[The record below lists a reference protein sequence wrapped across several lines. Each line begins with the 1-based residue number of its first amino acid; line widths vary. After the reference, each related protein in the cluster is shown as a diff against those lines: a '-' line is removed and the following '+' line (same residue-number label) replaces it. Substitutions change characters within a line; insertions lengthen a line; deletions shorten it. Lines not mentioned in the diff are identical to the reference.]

1 MKHWHPIE
9 TEARP
14 IQTDAREAD
23 VRALGLVVLAVT
35 IAAAATALSGRGG
48 VSPAPESTTPSNG
61 LPRLP
66 ITGLHGAAS
75 LLALSVFAD
84 SAIEHSRGRYKNLGM
99 YAPVLISGLV
109 VAANIKPIVGLAGGA
124 TTRDGLHATAVAL
137 GVAGAGFHAWN
148 GLHRPGGLS
157 WHNLFYAAP
166 VGAPAAIALA
176 GLIGAAADHVRLSAP
191 GRPAT
196 LAKLPAG
203 RVIAG
208 LTAAGLAGTVAEVS
222 LLHFRGAFNSHYM
235 WLPVV
240 LPPLAAVLLA
250 RAAIRPSGAPLK
262 ATKAML
268 GITAALGIVGAGFH
282 ARGVS
287 RMMGGW
293 RNWSQNLIDGPPV
306 PAPPSFSALALAGI
320 AALALLEP
328 ANG

>member
-1 MKHWHPIE
+1 MKHWQPIE
-9 TEARP
+9 AEARP
-14 IQTDAREAD
+14 IQTDARQAD
-23 VRALGLVVLAVT
+23 VRALGFVVLAVT
-35 IAAAATALSGRGG
+35 IAAAASALRARRGDAR
-48 VSPAPESTTPSNG
+48 APSSTPPSNG

-66 ITGLHGAAS
+66 IAGLHGAAS
-75 LLALSVFAD
+75 VLALSVFAD
-84 SAIEHSRGRYKNLGM
+84 SAIEHSRGRFKNLGM
-99 YAPVLISGLV
+99 YAPVLVSGLV
-109 VAANIKPIVGLAGGA
+109 VAANLRPIIGVAGGA
-124 TTRDGLHATAVAL
+124 PTRDRLHATAVAL
-137 GVAGAGFHAWN
+137 GVAGAGFHVWN

-176 GLIGAAADHVRLSAP
+176 GIIGAAADHVRLSAP
-191 GRPAT
+191 GRPPT

-208 LTAAGLAGTVAEVS
+208 LTAGGLAGTVAEVG
-222 LLHFRGAFNSHYM
+222 LLHFRGAFNSRYM

-240 LPPLAAVLLA
+240 LPPLAAALLA

-268 GITAALGIVGAGFH
+268 GVTAALGIVGAGFH
-282 ARGVS
+282 ARGIS

-293 RNWSQNLIDGPPV
+293 RNWSQNLVDGPPV

-328 ANG
+328 ADG